1 MTGVKK
7 KKVVNFTE
15 GPLLWKMI
23 LFALPIIGNQLLQV
37 CYNTTDMV
45 VVGYFAG
52 EDIHE
57 AAVAAVGACGPLI
70 RIFINVFFGIASG
83 VGICVAQK
91 IGAGAYDQVERYIHT
106 SAVFSFIGGVVLMTI
121 GLIATEPLLE
131 ATGVHQAED
140 PIMFAECVAYMRT
153 YLVGLPAM
161 MVLNFL
167 SASLRASGITLP
179 TMIFM
184 AISGAANVVV
194 NLIMV
199 AGFGMGAAGVGIGT
213 TVAQTMAAVMIV
225 VYMMCCRDRIY
236 HFSFK
241 KLCFDVRKLGDIVRN
256 GLPVGVQNLILSFSN
271 VIVQTEV
278 NSYGT
283 PVIAGI
289 TAASNLEG
297 YVSIAMSSVSV
308 AVLTVISQNIGAR
321 KYDRVKKVIWLS
333 ILATTVIGI
342 LVGVLFNVFGEQLLA
357 IYNIGENA
365 ESLAAGKTRLLI
377 VCLPY
382 FICGFM
388 EVLSSALKGM
398 KRSITAMITSLV
410 GLCVFKVAWITFVCP
425 LFPRDLEHLPV
436 LLIVFPL
443 AWLITGLTKLV
454 AIIICFHR
462 DKKKAMLSQPKPEEI

>member
-1 MTGVKK
+1 MTEAKK

-37 CYNTTDMV
+37 CYNTADMV
-45 VVGYFAG
+45 VVGHFAG

-70 RIFINVFFGIASG
+70 RIFINVFFGIAAG

-91 IGAGAYDQVERYIHT
+91 IGEGAYEKVERYIHT
-106 SAVFSFIGGVVLMTI
+106 SAVFSFVGGVLLMII

-131 ATGVHQAED
+131 ATGVHKADD
-140 PIMFAECVAYMRT
+140 PAMFSECVAYMRT
-153 YLVGLPAM
+153 YLVGIPAM

-167 SASLRASGITLP
+167 SASLRAAGVTLP

-199 AGFGMGAAGVGIGT
+199 VGFGMGAAGVGIGT

-225 VYMMCCRDRIY
+225 VYMMSCRGRIY

-241 KLCFDVRKLGDIVRN
+241 KLCFDVKKIGDVVRN
-256 GLPVGVQNLILSFSN
+256 GLPVGLQNLILSFSN
-271 VIVQTEV
+271 VIVQAEV

-308 AVLTVISQNIGAR
+308 AVLTVISQNVGAR
-321 KYDRVKKVIWLS
+321 KYDRVKKVIFIS
-333 ILATTVIGI
+333 IFATTVIGL
-342 LVGVLFNVFGEQLLA
+342 LVGILFNVFGEQLLS

-365 ESLAAGKTRLLI
+365 ESLAAGQTRLLI

-382 FICGFM
+382 FLCGFM

-398 KRSITAMITSLV
+398 KRAITAMITSLV
-410 GLCVFKVAWITFVCP
+410 GLCAFKVAWISFICP

-436 LLIVFPL
+436 LLLAFPL
-443 AWLITGLTKLV
+443 AWLITGLVKLV
-454 AIIICFHR
+454 AIIICYR
-462 DKKKAMLSQPKPEEI
+462 KDKKKAMLSDTKLEKI